1 VNLQDE
7 DITCIVQTLG
17 ESLLVEPVLPV
28 EDQPPVPADTMGSSV
43 EVRGAFCGR
52 VTVACS
58 AALARVVASR
68 MFGGTDANVT
78 SAEVVD
84 AIREIANVIA
94 GNVKGLLPV
103 PSDIGLPYDE
113 LPPDL
118 YDPDVPPTGRRLR
131 FLLGG
136 ESMWIAVQEQA

>member
-1 VNLQDE
+1 VNLQDD
-7 DITCIVQTLG
+7 DIMCIVQTLG
-17 ESLLVEPVLPV
+17 ESLLVEPVLPA
-28 EDQPPVPADTMGSSV
+28 EDQAPVPADTMGSSV

-68 MFGGTDANVT
+68 MFGGTDTNVT
-78 SAEVVD
+78 SAEIVD
-84 AIREIANVIA
+84 AVREVANVIA

-113 LPPDL
+113 LPADL
-118 YDPDVPPTGRRLR
+118 YDPEVPTGGRRLR